1 MGNFKFKSF
10 KNVSERFLNASSI
23 TIAKHHKNRLEE
35 LKSTLN
41 EKLKQKFIL
50 K

>member
-1 MGNFKFKSF
+1 MGDFEFKSF
-10 KNVSERFLNASSI
+10 KNVYQRFSNVNSI